1 MCLVYLI
8 VYCYYFYGVFENK
21 HALVNMLENQ
31 EEILRPIPVLSTTLR
46 YYYSTLKFPFP
57 ENYIKY
63 STKALFYDIK
73 SLY

>member
-1 MCLVYLI
+1 
-8 VYCYYFYGVFENK
+8 
-21 HALVNMLENQ
+21 MLENQ
-31 EEILRPIPVLSTTLR
+31 EEILRPIPVLSTNLR